1 MEIFKV
7 SGAPASGASISGV
20 SDWRGLSGYYDTPFM
35 EFRFD
40 TTLGDGLPELTFDI
54 SGLAGAP
61 PGVSN
66 FVDWDDGTTLE
77 EVSGATLSHTYSTGG
92 VYDIKVSGYGLL
104 TANNDLQTKLTDIP
118 VFVNTLELQ
127 QFSSSSELTSI
138 SSPVAPVLN
147 SGAGVLL
154 LSNNPK
160 LSSVSAINSWDVS
173 GVTNLGSAFF
183 NSLLFNQPLSNWVVS
198 GVTLS
203 MGSMFQGA
211 TSFNQD
217 ISSWDVSNAGF
228 VGSMFFGA
236 SSFDQDLGAW
246 TFKDSCIINFIF
258 NNSGMS
264 DANVA
269 LCLEGWDSVGQGT
282 SVDATDMFGTVV
294 SGGGPRTLSESTYPN
309 AKTAYDN
316 LIANN
321 SWDFTGSFNW
331 IA

>member
-20 SDWRGLSGYYDTPFM
+20 SDWRALAGYYDTPFM

-40 TTLGDGLPELTFDI
+40 TTLGDGLSELTFNI

-61 PGVSN
+61 PGVSE
-66 FVDWDDGTTLE
+66 FVDWDDGTPLE
-77 EVSGATLSHTYSTGG
+77 EVSGATFSHTYSTGG
-92 VYDIKVSGYGLL
+92 VYDVKVSGYGVL
-104 TANNDLQTKLTDIP
+104 TANNSLQTKLTDIP
-118 VFVNTLELQ
+118 VFVNTLELN
-127 QFSSSSELTSI
+127 SLNSCSELTSI
-138 SSPVAPVLN
+138 SSPAPPVLN
-147 SGAGVLL
+147 SGAGILIL
-154 LSNNPK
+154 ANCPK

-173 GVTNLGSAFF
+173 GVTNLGSAFAGD
-183 NSLLFNQPLSNWVVS
+183 SLFDSPLSNWDVS
-198 GVTLS
+198 GVTG
-203 MGSMFQGA
+203 MGNVFEGA

-228 VGSMFFGA
+228 VANVFSGA
-236 SSFDQDLGAW
+236 SSFDQNLGAW
-246 TFKDSCIINFIF
+246 KFKDSCIINFIF

-282 SVDATDMFGTVV
+282 SVNATNMFGTTLV
-294 SGGGPRTLSESTYPN
+294 GGGPRTLSESTYPA
-309 AKTAYDN
+309 AKAAYDN
-316 LIANN
+316 LISTY

-331 IA
+331 VA

>member
-7 SGAPASGASISGV
+7 SGALASGASISGV
-20 SDWRGLSGYYDTPFM
+20 SDWRALAGYYDTPFM

-40 TTLGDGLPELTFDI
+40 TTLGDGLPELTFNI
-54 SGLAGAP
+54 FGLVGTP
-61 PGVSN
+61 PGVFK
-66 FVDWDDGTTLE
+66 FVDWDDGTPLE
-77 EVSGATLSHTYSTGG
+77 EVTSSAFSHTYSTGG
-92 VYDIKVSGYGLL
+92 VYDVKVSGYGLL

-127 QFSSSSELTSI
+127 SLNASNELTSI
-138 SSPVAPVLN
+138 SSPVAPVLS
-147 SGAGVLL
+147 SGSGGSL
-154 LSNNPK
+154 LSNCAK
-160 LSSVSAINSWDVS
+160 LSSVPAINSWDVS
-173 GVTNLGSAFF
+173 GVTNLSGAFL
-183 NSLLFNQPLSNWVVS
+183 NSLLFDSPLSNWDVS
-198 GVTLS
+198 GVTSIGLV
-203 MGSMFQGA
+203 FQGA

-217 ISSWDVSNAGF
+217 ISSWDVSNTGF
-228 VGSMFFGA
+228 MGSMFFDA
-236 SSFDQDLGAW
+236 TSFDQNLGAW
-246 TFKDSCIINFIF
+246 TFKDSCNVTFIF

-282 SVDATDMFGTVV
+282 SVDATNMFGTPTT
-294 SGGGPRTLSESTYPN
+294 GGGARTLSESTYPN

-331 IA
+331 VA